1 MTTQIRRSIV
11 YVPSNIAEGYGRQ
24 YRSEYLRFLKIA
36 RGSLYEFQSQLEI
49 VIYMNYMNECT
60 INEIKQEHNEIERML
75 NSLINKL
82 NTNYT

>member
-1 MTTQIRRSIV
+1 
-11 YVPSNIAEGYGRQ
+11 
-24 YRSEYLRFLKIA
+24 
-36 RGSLYEFQSQLEI
+36 
-49 VIYMNYMNECT
+49 MNECT